1 MSTNADR
8 IRHMSDEELADI
20 FTQEQYRYK
29 RHFSCCFLEKVCGHD
44 DCYNCFLDWLKKEDK
59 K

>member
-1 MSTNADR
+1 
-8 IRHMSDEELADI
+8 MSDEELADI

-29 RHFSCCFLEKVCGHD
+29 RHFSCCFLEKVCGHE

-59 K
+59 NGQ